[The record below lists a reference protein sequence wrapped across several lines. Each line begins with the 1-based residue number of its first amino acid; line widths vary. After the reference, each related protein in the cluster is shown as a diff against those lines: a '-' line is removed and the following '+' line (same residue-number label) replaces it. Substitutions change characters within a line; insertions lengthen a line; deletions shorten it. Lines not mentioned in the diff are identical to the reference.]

1 MYRIR
6 ILHSL
11 LALSTLIG
19 VGSVVYLSPAGPAG
33 ALGGADSTITST
45 TNPTSVVSGQ
55 PVALEVTVSGSDGT
69 PTGTVTFTAPN
80 PTDSADYTLCV
91 ATLQSGS
98 GSCTAT
104 NLTAEPAASNPPTT
118 DVTANYSG
126 DEITRPIVGAYL
138 STRPLLLRR

>member
-104 NLTAEPAASNPPTT
+104 NLTAEPA
-118 DVTANYSG
+118 
-126 DEITRPIVGAYL
+126 
-138 STRPLLLRR
+138 